1 MKRLIVCSCII
12 VASLTI
18 ALASLFHLNKTTSE
32 ISNELVQIKN
42 LHSDGKTEESVKL
55 AEETFNKWENKSKLV
70 HIYIDDNQII
80 PITSSLAEVKLL
92 LATDTPEVY
101 AECDSIIEMLKAM
114 KEMQIPCIHNIL

>member
-1 MKRLIVCSCII
+1 M
-12 VASLTI
+12 SLTI
-18 ALASLFHLNKTTSE
+18 ALTSLFHLDRTTSE

-42 LHSDGKTEESVKL
+42 LHSAGKTEESVKL
-55 AEETFNKWENKSKLV
+55 AEDTFNKWEKKSNLI

-80 PITSSLAEVKLL
+80 PITSSLAKVKLL

-114 KEMQIPCIHNIL
+114 KDMQIPRLHNIL